1 MTKWIDNI
9 WLQPMLLPSHCVKS
23 LSFAASS
30 PASIHLAGL
39 LQQITVPSMFK
50 TPIFGS
56 YVQLVT
62 MMNWNNP
69 NTCIAGKDLICIEYH
84 FHTKVKTF
92 LKWLKVQT
100 LHHTININ
108 DCMPSTFLAQ
118 STGLPKLWSSMVLHN
133 WICNG
138 QLYWDPSSFLSHSMI
153 I

>member
-1 MTKWIDNI
+1 MILLTNTTKPPLTKWIDNI
-9 WLQPMLLPSHCVKS
+9 WLQPMLLPSCCVKS

-62 MMNWNNP
+62 MMNWRNP
-69 NTCIAGKDLICIEYH
+69 NIAGKDLICLEYH
-84 FHTKVKTF
+84 FNTKVKTF

-100 LHHTININ
+100 FYQAININ

-118 STGLPKLWSSMVLHN
+118 STGLPKSLW
-133 WICNG
+133 
-138 QLYWDPSSFLSHSMI
+138 
-153 I
+153 